1 MGGVF
6 HNSIP
11 KYAIRPQHIKYTPLS
26 YDNTCKYLAEKY
38 PGDFARWLL
47 ASDILDIQVLK
58 TELNLEPIRADSVT
72 FLQIA
77 NQILHLEFQTTPK
90 SKTPLDFRMLD
101 YYTRLK
107 REYWCDIE
115 QVLIFLQ
122 PTSSEIVFNTQ
133 YVDKKTRH
141 EYRVI
146 RLWEEDPTPLLANP
160 ALLPLATL
168 ARTDSP
174 ADLLTQVAT
183 AVDMIEE
190 TDERQNISACVQVL
204 AGLRFDK
211 SLITQLFREEI
222 MQESVIY
229 QDILQ
234 KGLQQGEERGKKQEA
249 LQLIMRQLTRRV
261 SAIEPEIEQQI
272 CTLPITQL
280 EDLAEALLDFSSQT
294 DLVNYLGNISL
305 PQPNQED

>member
-1 MGGVF
+1 M
-6 HNSIP
+6 
-11 KYAIRPQHIKYTPLS
+11 A
-26 YDNTCKYLAEKY
+26 YDNTCKYLAEHY
-38 PGDFARWLL
+38 PADFAKWLL
-47 ASDILDIQVLK
+47 SIDTSDIQVLK

-72 FLQIA
+72 FLQMA

-90 SKTPLDFRMLD
+90 STTPLDFRMLD

-107 REYWCDIE
+107 REYWCEIK
-115 QVLIFLQ
+115 QVVIFLQ
-122 PTSSEIVFNTQ
+122 ATSSEAVFQTQ
-133 YVDKKTRH
+133 YIDTNTRH
-141 EYRVI
+141 SYRVI

-174 ADLLTQVAT
+174 ADLLTQVA
-183 AVDMIEE
+183 ASVDMIEE

-234 KGLQQGEERGKKQEA
+234 KGEERGKKQEA
-249 LQLIMRQLTRRV
+249 LQLILRQLTRRFT
-261 SAIEPEIEQQI
+261 AIEPEIEQQI
-272 CTLPITQL
+272 RTLSITQL
-280 EDLAEALLDFSSQT
+280 EDLAEALLDFSSQS
-294 DLVNYLGNISL
+294 DLVNYLGNIFF

>member
-1 MGGVF
+1 M
-6 HNSIP
+6 
-11 KYAIRPQHIKYTPLS
+11 A
-26 YDNTCKYLAEKY
+26 YDNTCKYLAENY
-38 PGDFARWLL
+38 PAEFASWLL
-47 ASDILDIQVLK
+47 SNDISDIQVLK

-90 SKTPLDFRMLD
+90 STPPLDFRMLD

-107 REYWCDIE
+107 REYWCDIQ

-122 PTSSEIVFNTQ
+122 ATSSEIAFQTQ
-133 YVDKKTRH
+133 YLDTNTTHR
-141 EYRVI
+141 YRVI

-174 ADLLTQVAT
+174 ANLLTQVAT

-211 SLITQLFREEI
+211 SLIKQLFREEI

-234 KGLQQGEERGKKQEA
+234 KGEERGKKQEA
-249 LQLIMRQLTRRV
+249 LQLILRQLTRRFN
-261 SAIEPEIEQQI
+261 AIEPEMQQQI
-272 CTLPITQL
+272 CTLSITQL
-280 EDLAEALLDFSSQT
+280 EELAEALLDFSSQT
-294 DLVNYLGNISL
+294 DLVNYLANISL
-305 PQPNQED
+305 PQSNQED

>member
-1 MGGVF
+1 M
-6 HNSIP
+6 
-11 KYAIRPQHIKYTPLS
+11 S

-38 PGDFARWLL
+38 PGDFARWLF
-47 ASDILDIQVLK
+47 ASDTSDIQVLK

-77 NQILHLEFQTTPK
+77 KQILHLEFQTTPK

-174 ADLLTQVAT
+174 ADLLTQVA
-183 AVDMIEE
+183 ANVDMIEE

-234 KGLQQGEERGKKQEA
+234 KGLQQGLQQGQEQGKKQEA

-272 CTLPITQL
+272 RTLSITQL
-280 EDLAEALLDFSSQT
+280 EDLAEALLDFSNQS

-305 PQPNQED
+305 TQPNQED

>member
-1 MGGVF
+1 M
-6 HNSIP
+6 
-11 KYAIRPQHIKYTPLS
+11 A

-47 ASDILDIQVLK
+47 ASDTSDIQVLK

-122 PTSSEIVFNTQ
+122 STSSEIVFNTQ

-174 ADLLTQVAT
+174 GDLLTQVAT

-249 LQLIMRQLTRRV
+249 LQLILRLLTRRFA
-261 SAIEPEIEQQI
+261 AIEPEIEQQI
-272 CTLPITQL
+272 RTLSITQL
-280 EDLAEALLDFSSQT
+280 EDLAEALLDFSSQS
-294 DLVNYLGNISL
+294 DLVNYLGNIFL
-305 PQPNQED
+305 TQPNQED

>member
-1 MGGVF
+1 MCDILDD
-6 HNSIP
+6 SI
-11 KYAIRPQHIKYTPLS
+11 KQYIAIALA

-38 PGDFARWLL
+38 PADFARWLL
-47 ASDILDIQVLK
+47 ASDTSDIQVLK

-77 NQILHLEFQTTPK
+77 NQILHLEFQTTSK
-90 SKTPLDFRMLD
+90 STPPLDFRMLD

-115 QVLIFLQ
+115 QVLIFLKA
-122 PTSSEIVFNTQ
+122 TSSEIVFNTQ

-160 ALLPLATL
+160 ALLPLAAL

-174 ADLLTQVAT
+174 TDLLTQVA
-183 AVDMIEE
+183 ASVDMIEE
-190 TDERQNISACVQVL
+190 ADERQNISACVQVL
-204 AGLRFDK
+204 AGLRFEK

-234 KGLQQGEERGKKQEA
+234 KGEERGKKKEA
-249 LQLIMRQLTRRV
+249 LELILRQLTRRFG
-261 SAIEPEIEQQI
+261 AIGTETEQQI
-272 CTLPITQL
+272 RTLPITQL
-280 EDLAEALLDFSSQT
+280 EDLAEALLDFTIPS
-294 DLVNYLGNISL
+294 DLVNYLANISPIL
-305 PQPNQED
+305 PS

>member
-6 HNSIP
+6 HNSIL
-11 KYAIRPQHIKYTPLS
+11 KSAIRPQHIKYTPLA

-47 ASDILDIQVLK
+47 ASDTSDIQVLK

-174 ADLLTQVAT
+174 RDLLTQVSAN
-183 AVDMIEE
+183 VDMIEE
-190 TDERQNISACVQVL
+190 IDERQNISACVQVL

-249 LQLIMRQLTRRV
+249 LQLIMRLLTRRV

-272 CTLPITQL
+272 RTLSIIQL
-280 EDLAEALLDFSSQT
+280 EDLAEALLDFSNQN
-294 DLVNYLGNISL
+294 DLVNYLENISL
-305 PQPNQED
+305 AQPNQED

>member
-1 MGGVF
+1 M
-6 HNSIP
+6 
-11 KYAIRPQHIKYTPLS
+11 
-26 YDNTCKYLAEKY
+26 
-38 PGDFARWLL
+38 
-47 ASDILDIQVLK
+47 
-58 TELNLEPIRADSVT
+58 
-72 FLQIA
+72 
-77 NQILHLEFQTTPK
+77 
-90 SKTPLDFRMLD
+90 
-101 YYTRLK
+101 
-107 REYWCDIE
+107 
-115 QVLIFLQ
+115 
-122 PTSSEIVFNTQ
+122 
-133 YVDKKTRH
+133 
-141 EYRVI
+141 I

-234 KGLQQGEERGKKQEA
+234 KGLQQGKKQEA
-249 LQLIMRQLTRRV
+249 LQLILRLLTRRFD
-261 SAIEPEIEQQI
+261 AIEPEIEQQI
-272 CTLPITQL
+272 RTLPITQL
-280 EDLAEALLDFSSQT
+280 EDLAEALLDFNSQS
-294 DLVNYLGNISL
+294 DLVNYLGNIFL

>member
-6 HNSIP
+6 HNSIL

-47 ASDILDIQVLK
+47 ASDTSDIQVLK

-168 ARTDSP
+168 ARTNSP
-174 ADLLTQVAT
+174 ADLLTQVAVN
-183 AVDMIEE
+183 VDMIEE

-272 CTLPITQL
+272 RTLSITQL
-280 EDLAEALLDFSSQT
+280 EDLAEALLDFSSHS
-294 DLVNYLGNISL
+294 DLVNYLENISL
-305 PQPNQED
+305 AQANQED

>member
-1 MGGVF
+1 M
-6 HNSIP
+6 
-11 KYAIRPQHIKYTPLS
+11 S
-26 YDNTCKYLAEKY
+26 YDNTCKYLAENY

-47 ASDILDIQVLK
+47 ASDTSDIQVLK

-77 NQILHLEFQTTPK
+77 NKILHLEFQTTPK

-107 REYWCDIE
+107 REYWCEIE

-122 PTSSEIVFNTQ
+122 ATFSEIVFNTQ

-141 EYRVI
+141 SYRVI

-168 ARTDSP
+168 ARTNSP
-174 ADLLTQVAT
+174 ADLLTQVA
-183 AVDMIEE
+183 ASVDMIEE

-234 KGLQQGEERGKKQEA
+234 KGEERGKKQEA
-249 LQLIMRQLTRRV
+249 LQLIMRLLTRRFG
-261 SAIEPEIEQQI
+261 AIELEMQEQI
-272 CTLPITQL
+272 STLSITQL
-280 EDLAEALLDFSSQT
+280 EELAEALLDFSSQR
-294 DLVNYLGNISL
+294 DLVNYLGNIFL
-305 PQPNQED
+305 PQPNLED

>member
-1 MGGVF
+1 M
-6 HNSIP
+6 
-11 KYAIRPQHIKYTPLS
+11 S
-26 YDNTCKYLAEKY
+26 YDNTCKYLAETY
-38 PGDFARWLL
+38 PADFARWLL
-47 ASDILDIQVLK
+47 ASETSDIQVLK
-58 TELNLEPIRADSVT
+58 TELTLEPIRADSVT

-77 NQILHLEFQTTPK
+77 NQILHLEFQTSPK
-90 SKTPLDFRMLD
+90 STPPLDFRMLD

-107 REYWCDIE
+107 RQYGCEIQ

-122 PTSSEIVFNTQ
+122 ATSSEIAYQTQ
-133 YVDKKTRH
+133 YVDTNTIHK
-141 EYRVI
+141 YRVI

-168 ARTDSP
+168 AQSNSP
-174 ADLLTQVAT
+174 PDLLQQVAT

-211 SLITQLFREEI
+211 SLITQLFREDI

-234 KGLQQGEERGKKQEA
+234 KGEQKGLQKGEVA
-249 LQLIMRQLTRRV
+249 VILRQLTRRLG
-261 SAIEPEIEQQI
+261 AIEPQTEQQI
-272 CTLPITQL
+272 QALAIAQL
-280 EDLAEALLDFSSQT
+280 EDLAEALLDFTSQA
-294 DLVNYLGNISL
+294 DLANYLTNIS
-305 PQPNQED
+305 PA

>member
-1 MGGVF
+1 M
-6 HNSIP
+6 
-11 KYAIRPQHIKYTPLS
+11 S
-26 YDNTCKYLAEKY
+26 YDNTCKYLAENY
-38 PGDFARWLL
+38 PADFARWLL
-47 ASDILDIQVLK
+47 SSDTSDIEVLK

-72 FLQIA
+72 FLQIS
-77 NQILHLEFQTTPK
+77 NQILHLEFQTSPK
-90 SKTPLDFRMLD
+90 STPPLDFRMLD

-107 REYWCDIE
+107 RQYWCDIE

-122 PTSSEIVFNTQ
+122 ATSSEIVFNTQ
-133 YVDKKTRH
+133 YVDRKTRH

-174 ADLLTQVAT
+174 QDLLEQVAA

-190 TDERQNISACVQVL
+190 RDERQNISACVQVL
-204 AGLRFDK
+204 AGLRFEKD
-211 SLITQLFREEI
+211 LITQLFREEV

-234 KGLQQGEERGKKQEA
+234 KGLQQGEQRG
-249 LQLIMRQLTRRV
+249 LQKGEVAVILRLLTRRFG
-261 SAIEPEIEQQI
+261 AIEPEVQQQI
-272 CTLPITQL
+272 HSLSITQL
-280 EDLAEALLDFSSQT
+280 EELAEALLDFSSQS
-294 DLVNYLGNISL
+294 DLVNYLANISP
-305 PQPNQED
+305 PQAN

>member
-1 MGGVF
+1 M
-6 HNSIP
+6 
-11 KYAIRPQHIKYTPLS
+11 S

-47 ASDILDIQVLK
+47 ASDTSDIQVLK

-174 ADLLTQVAT
+174 ADLLTQVAVN
-183 AVDMIEE
+183 VDMIEE

-234 KGLQQGEERGKKQEA
+234 KGEERGKKQEA
-249 LQLIMRQLTRRV
+249 LQLILRLLTRRV

-272 CTLPITQL
+272 RTLPITQL
-280 EDLAEALLDFSSQT
+280 EDLAEALLDFSNQS

-305 PQPNQED
+305 TQPNQED